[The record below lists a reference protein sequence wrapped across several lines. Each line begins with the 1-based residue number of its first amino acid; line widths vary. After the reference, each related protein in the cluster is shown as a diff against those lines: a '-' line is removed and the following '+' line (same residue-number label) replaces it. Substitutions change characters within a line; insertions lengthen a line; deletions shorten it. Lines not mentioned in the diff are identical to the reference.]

1 MTIDLS
7 LITFENNLF
16 KTDLPDG
23 SVLSLYS
30 LDEAIGTDEG
40 DVIIDD
46 IIIQKTDIEDNV
58 TLISSVVGITT
69 QDITIASAYPELL
82 GQSLT
87 LSNLAKCI
95 IEVSEN
101 E

>member
-7 LITFENNLF
+7 LVTFENNLF

-30 LDEAIGTDEG
+30 INEALETDEE

-46 IIIQKTDIEDNV
+46 ILIQKTDIEDNV
-58 TLISSVVGITT
+58 TFISSVIGITT
-69 QDITIASAYPELL
+69 QDITVASAYPELL

-87 LSNLAKCI
+87 LSNLAKCT